1 MLLNRMML
9 QRERMDIQKPEIIC
23 HLDELMQQRGLTQ
36 QQLSEDT
43 GIAPA
48 GIRAYQYN
56 SFRRID
62 MATLS
67 TLAGYLGLKSFD
79 DLFTIV
85 YKENPKNP

>member
-1 MLLNRMML
+1 MLNTMILPT
-9 QRERMDIQKPEIIC
+9 ERMDIQKPEIIC

-62 MATLS
+62 RATLS
-67 TLAGYLGLKSFD
+67 TIAGYFQLKSFD

-85 YKENPKNP
+85 YKEHPKNP

>member
-1 MLLNRMML
+1 MILPT
-9 QRERMDIQKPEIIC
+9 ERMDIQKPEIIC

-56 SFRRID
+56 TFRRID
-62 MATLS
+62 METLS
-67 TLAGYLGLKSFD
+67 TIAGYFQLKSFD
-79 DLFTIV
+79 DLFTMV

>member
-1 MLLNRMML
+1 MILPT
-9 QRERMDIQKPEIIC
+9 ERMDIQKPEIIC

-62 MATLS
+62 METLS
-67 TLAGYLGLKSFD
+67 TIAGYFQLKSFD
-79 DLFTIV
+79 DLFTMV
-85 YKENPKNP
+85 YKENSKNPWRKN

>member
-1 MLLNRMML
+1 MILPT
-9 QRERMDIQKPEIIC
+9 ERMDIQKPEIIC

-36 QQLSEDT
+36 QKLSEDT

-62 MATLS
+62 LETLS
-67 TLAGYLGLKSFD
+67 TIAGYFQLKSFD
-79 DLFTIV
+79 DLFSMV
-85 YKENPKNP
+85 YKEHPKNP